1 MENKKKDSALVRSSA
16 AEYLTFVASTG
27 EDKDSIEMRYEDE
40 NIWLTQ
46 KMMATLYD
54 VGLPTINEHIKKI
67 YADHEQDE
75 AATIRN
81 FRIVQNEGGRQVTR
95 SVNHYNLQM
104 IIAVGFKVNNQ
115 RAVRFR
121 VWANQIVEQ
130 YTIKGW
136 AMDEERLKNGGTVLT
151 KKYFEEQLER
161 IREIRISERNFYQK
175 LTDIYATSLDY
186 DRNALTTK
194 EFFAKVQN
202 KMHYAVHRHT
212 AAELIYERADAE
224 KPHMGLHTWKDAP
237 NGKIKKSDVSV
248 AKNYLTEDEMK
259 SMELIVSAY
268 LDLAENRA
276 RRHIPM
282 TMEDWAKRLD
292 IYLQADDLEV
302 LKDDIGKVTIP
313 LPPIEIQSEIVHTL
327 DNYTENVVKLQ
338 NQLTAE
344 LTARQK
350 QYTFYRNKLLTFS
363 GNEKAKIV
371 KISLGDIGPI
381 CMCKR
386 ILKSQTNTVEGV
398 PFYKIGTF
406 GKKADAYISKET
418 FDEYRSKYSF
428 PKKGDV
434 LISAAGTI
442 GRTVVYDGKP
452 AYFQDSNIV
461 WIDNNESVVLNSYLR
476 YCYELKP
483 WKVSSG
489 GTIQRLYNDN
499 IAKAIITV
507 PPLDVQNRIV
517 NVLDNFEKIC
527 SDLNIGLPAEIEA
540 RQKQYE
546 YYRDKLLT
554 FVETGNTILSRAEQ
568 STD

>member
-1 MENKKKDSALVRSSA
+1 MENEKKDSALIRSSA

-46 KMMATLYD
+46 KMMAALYD
-54 VGLPTINEHIKKI
+54 VSVAAINQHLKKIFEDGELQEEAVIKKYLI
-67 YADHEQDE
+67 T
-75 AATIRN
+75 ATDGKKYN
-81 FRIVQNEGGRQVTR
+81 T
-95 SVNHYNLQM
+95 NHYNLQA

-175 LTDIYATSLDY
+175 LTDIYATALDY

-194 EFFAKVQN
+194 DFFAKVQN

-212 AAELIYERADAE
+212 ASELIYERADAE

-237 NGKIKKSDVSV
+237 NGKIKKSDVTV

-302 LKDDIGKVTIP
+302 LKDAG
-313 LPPIEIQSEIVHTL
+313 
-327 DNYTENVVKLQ
+327 
-338 NQLTAE
+338 
-344 LTARQK
+344 
-350 QYTFYRNKLLTFS
+350 
-363 GNEKAKIV
+363 
-371 KISLGDIGPI
+371 KISAQLAK
-381 CMCKR
+381 MH
-386 ILKSQTNTVEGV
+386 
-398 PFYKIGTF
+398 
-406 GKKADAYISKET
+406 AET
-418 FDEYRSKYSF
+418 EFEKYR
-428 PKKGDV
+428 
-434 LISAAGTI
+434 
-442 GRTVVYDGKP
+442 VV
-452 AYFQDSNIV
+452 QD
-461 WIDNNESVVLNSYLR
+461 
-476 YCYELKP
+476 
-483 WKVSSG
+483 
-489 GTIQRLYNDN
+489 RLY
-499 IAKAIITV
+499 
-507 PPLDVQNRIV
+507 Q
-517 NVLDNFEKIC
+517 
-527 SDLNIGLPAEIEA
+527 SDFD
-540 RQKQYE
+540 RY
-546 YYRDKLLT
+546 LT
-554 FVETGNTILSRAEQ
+554 ETSEQ
-568 STD
+568 